1 MKQFIALVKAL
12 APWIITGV
20 ALFLAFNNLDWVDL
34 FANLKRAHFGY
45 IAAAFGLTTLSYI
58 LRARRWKYLFP
69 TKPPAFWTAIQ
80 VLFLGF
86 FMNNVLPARAGEF
99 VRAHLGAARSG
110 HTRTLVLAT
119 ILTERLI
126 DGLTISAILLYA
138 TIGPE
143 HLKASPGLFYVA
155 LLFVAALCVVGLGL
169 AFKELVFKLLSVLQS
184 KFDLKIVHYVCE
196 RAVIF
201 INGLAPLFT
210 LRRLPYTLL
219 WSITIW
225 LVELLVYMSIGQA
238 FDSQLSTGL
247 AIIFMVAVN
256 FSSLVP
262 AAPGGIGVIE
272 AVASGVL
279 VSFGVER
286 ELALAMVLTQH
297 VMQYL
302 VVGIPGA
309 AAMLA
314 NRDALKLIKRTN
326 GQ

>member
-1 MKQFIALVKAL
+1 VNHFLHIVKAL
-12 APWIITGV
+12 IPWVITAV
-20 ALFLAFNNLDWVDL
+20 ALFFAFNNLDWVDL
-34 FANLKRAHFGY
+34 FANLQKAHLGY
-45 IAAAFGLTTLSYI
+45 LASALLLTALSYT

-69 TKPPAFWTAIQ
+69 TNPPRFWTALQ

-86 FMNNVLPARAGEF
+86 FMNNILPARAGEF
-99 VRAHLGAARSG
+99 VRAHLGAARTG

-138 TIGPE
+138 TVGPE
-143 HLKASPGLFYVA
+143 HLQASPGLFYVA
-155 LLFVAALCVVGLGL
+155 LLFVAALVVVGLGL
-169 AFKELVFKLLSVLQS
+169 ACKELVFALLTEVQS
-184 KFDLKIVHYVCE
+184 KLQFRSVKYLCD

-210 LRRLPYTLL
+210 IRRLPYTLL
-219 WSITIW
+219 WSLVIW
-225 LVELLVYMSIGQA
+225 LVELMVYICIGEA
-238 FDSQLSTGL
+238 FGAELSTGL

-256 FSSLVP
+256 FSSLIP

-309 AAMLA
+309 AALLA
-314 NRDALKLIKRTN
+314 NRDALKVIKRSD
-326 GQ
+326 G